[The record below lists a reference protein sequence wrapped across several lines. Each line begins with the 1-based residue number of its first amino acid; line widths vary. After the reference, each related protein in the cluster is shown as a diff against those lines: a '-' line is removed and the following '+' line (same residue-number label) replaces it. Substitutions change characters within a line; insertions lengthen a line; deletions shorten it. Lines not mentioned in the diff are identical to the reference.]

1 MNDNDTKKD
10 NKNFLKYKAKID
22 EIFKNQKGNQFL
34 FFLEKKKNRLSK
46 KVISKIKKKDEWNIP
61 SNEIEK
67 EKEIG
72 RGTYGIVYK
81 AKVFFILR
89 FISKIIPSQKFKK

>member
-46 KVISKIKKKDEWNIP
+46 KLFLKLKKKMN
-61 SNEIEK
+61 
-67 EKEIG
+67 
-72 RGTYGIVYK
+72 GIFLQMK
-81 AKVFFILR
+81 LKRKRKSQLTKQSLPANQRIL
-89 FISKIIPSQKFKK
+89 FKKW